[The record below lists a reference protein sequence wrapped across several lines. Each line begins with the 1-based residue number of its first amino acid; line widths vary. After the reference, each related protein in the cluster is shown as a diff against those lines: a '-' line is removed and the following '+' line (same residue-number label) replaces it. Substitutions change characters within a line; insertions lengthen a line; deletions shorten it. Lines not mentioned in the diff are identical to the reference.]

1 MYGDE
6 QDEQLTVTVSGAD
19 DTPTGTV
26 TVFAGATTVCTITLA
41 DGTGNCA
48 PTADEFPAGTV
59 MLAASYS
66 GDGTFDP
73 SSSPTVSLQI
83 TSPPPATTTTTLGLS
98 HASITYGDEQ
108 AERISVTV
116 AAPGDTGTI
125 PAGTATVSSGTTVV
139 CEFSLS
145 SSGTGSCALGAVAL
159 PPGTAKLTASYAGN
173 ADLGSS
179 VSAAESLTVAKE
191 PTTTTVS
198 LSATKVTYGAEQH
211 ERISVAVKPAIGGI
225 PTGHVTVKAGTTAIR
240 VITLTSGKGTYT
252 LAAASLA
259 GGTARLTASYLGDTR
274 YAGSASVPKNL
285 AVAKTSSKTTLG
297 LSEANVSYGA
307 ESRERISVA
316 VKPAYGIP
324 TGHVTVKAGSAVI
337 CVITLRSAKGTCSP
351 SPARLAVGS
360 HKITAA
366 YGGSGDVT
374 SSAAA
379 ARTLSVA
386 KASSKTTLSL
396 SAVKVTYGSEGSE
409 KISVKVA
416 PRYTGTPGGTVTV
429 KANGATLA
437 VIRLK
442 SGMGSYTLSAKRLA
456 VGAYSLAATY
466 SGNADFGRSASGKRS
481 LTVAS
486 PPPPPPA
493 CYPLDSEGN
502 CYEPGEYCPDADH
515 GLTGIAGDGEAI
527 ICEDNDGWRWEPL
540 TNGTNQG
547 QQDGRSAS
555 APAASS
561 PPRSAHPAGA
571 DPMGPDRQPRPGRL
585 GGRARLSSRWQG
597 RPGARRTPR

>member
-1 MYGDE
+1 LNRCVSAFAAVALIAGFCSAGSGVASAATPGSEATSATALTLSAPLIVYGDE
-6 QDEQLTVTVSGAD
+6 QAEQFTVTVSGAD

-26 TVFAGATTVCTITLA
+26 TLSAGATTVCTIALA
-41 DGTGNCA
+41 DGAGNCA
-48 PTADEFPAGTV
+48 PTADEFPVGTV

-66 GDGTFDP
+66 GDDTFDA

-83 TSPPPATTTTTLGLS
+83 TSPPPATSTTTLGLS
-98 HASITYGDEQ
+98 NASIPYGGEQ
-108 AERISVTV
+108 AEKISVTV

-125 PAGTATVSSGTTVV
+125 PDGSVTVSSGAAIV

-159 PPGTAKLTASYAGN
+159 PPGTAELTASYAGN
-173 ADLGSS
+173 ADFASS
-179 VSAAESLTVAKE
+179 VSAAESLAVAKE
-191 PTTTTVS
+191 PTTTSVS

-211 ERISVAVKPAIGGI
+211 ERISVAVKPVLGGA
-225 PTGHVTVKAGTTAIR
+225 PTGQVTVKAGGSKIR

-259 GGTARLTASYLGDTR
+259 GGSVKLTASYAGDTR
-274 YAGSASVPKNL
+274 YAASTSAASNL

-297 LSEANVSYGA
+297 LSATKVTYGA
-307 ESRERISVA
+307 ETREHFSVA
-316 VKPAYGIP
+316 VKPTYGAP
-324 TGHVTVKAGSAVI
+324 SGHVTVKAGSTVL

-351 SPARLAVGS
+351 SPARLATGS
-360 HKITAA
+360 PKITAI
-366 YGGSGDVT
+366 YGGSADVT
-374 SSAAA
+374 SSASA

-386 KASSKTTLSL
+386 KASSKATLSL

-416 PRYTGTPGGTVTV
+416 PQYTGTPGGTVTI

-442 SGMGSYTLSAKRLA
+442 SGMGSYTLSANRLA
-456 VGAYSLAATY
+456 AGAYSLAATY
-466 SGNADFGRSASGKRS
+466 SGNAEFGRSASGKKS

-515 GLTGIAGDGEAI
+515 GLSGIAGDGEAI
-527 ICEDNDGWRWEPL
+527 VCEDNDGWRWEPV
-540 TNGTNQG
+540 G
-547 QQDGRSAS
+547 
-555 APAASS
+555 
-561 PPRSAHPAGA
+561 
-571 DPMGPDRQPRPGRL
+571 
-585 GGRARLSSRWQG
+585 
-597 RPGARRTPR
+597 